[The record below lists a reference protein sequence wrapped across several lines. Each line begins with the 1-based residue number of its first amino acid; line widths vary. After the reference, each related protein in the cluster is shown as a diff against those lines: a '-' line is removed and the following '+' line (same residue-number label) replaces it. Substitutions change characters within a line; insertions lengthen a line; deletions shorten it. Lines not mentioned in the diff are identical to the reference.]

1 VEEIGAF
8 QTLQRN
14 LITERGTASPM
25 IGAALTADAFHIART
40 PPVSGRPISETDEVP
55 GAPNV
60 VLIAYDVWQ
69 GQFGSDP
76 DVVGKTVRLASEQA
90 TIIGVMPEGFGWPQA
105 HKLWTPLRLNA
116 LDYQRGQ
123 SPASQVVGKLAR
135 GTSLR
140 EARAEVAAIGRRTA
154 ADYPTSHGR
163 LQAEIQRYGTLR
175 VTLSG
180 LVVATFFSLNVI
192 AFLGL
197 ILLVCGN
204 VALLLFART
213 AARQS
218 ELVVRSALGASRG
231 RIVTQ
236 LFAEAL
242 VLGGASAIIGLLG
255 AEIGMRWVSGIVSRL
270 GDTGST
276 STYPEPRSAMRWCS
290 PSSRPSSQEL
300 CRR

>member
-1 VEEIGAF
+1 
-8 QTLQRN
+8 
-14 LITERGTASPM
+14 
-25 IGAALTADAFHIART
+25 
-40 PPVSGRPISETDEVP
+40 
-55 GAPNV
+55 
-60 VLIAYDVWQ
+60 
-69 GQFGSDP
+69 
-76 DVVGKTVRLASEQA
+76 
-90 TIIGVMPEGFGWPQA
+90 
-105 HKLWTPLRLNA
+105 
-116 LDYQRGQ
+116 
-123 SPASQVVGKLAR
+123 VGKLAR